1 MVNPPDPIFP
11 PTNTLNSNALSRH
24 GRHERD
30 VLRFGVGAVIEASGD
45 RDVQFARKVRKL
57 GVAVGSDQPLIDAAA
72 GARKNSGTHSN
83 PLGIRM
89 RSMQLPRRADAR
101 KDADPFEG
109 PSPPWSEPPSC
120 APWSGLTTLD
130 PEEGDPHQVE
140 MVGG

>member
-45 RDVQFARKVRKL
+45 RDVQFARKVRK
-57 GVAVGSDQPLIDAAA
+57 
-72 GARKNSGTHSN
+72 
-83 PLGIRM
+83 
-89 RSMQLPRRADAR
+89 PRRADAR

-109 PSPPWSEPPSC
+109 LLRLGQSLR
-120 APWSGLTTLD
+120 AARHGL
-130 PEEGDPHQVE
+130 G
-140 MVGG
+140 